1 MSGKMIKAAFIPSG
15 LVAGALAAAALFA
28 PVVHADVKMREKT
41 QVKFEGM
48 LGRIAGMAG
57 GGAAKDGLTN
67 SVAVKGQR
75 MSTLSDQNGRIVD
88 LAEEKVYEVDV
99 KKKEYKVVTFAQ
111 LREQWKK
118 AQADMEKNAKD
129 MPADERGQLSE
140 AGKNLEI
147 KAEVKTT
154 GETKTVAGQNAK
166 QVVVTVTVF
175 EKGKTL
181 EESGGLVLTNEL
193 WMGPRIAA
201 LNEVTEFNMKFFT
214 AVYGE
219 AMAAMGQQVVSLA
232 AMFPGLADATKSM
245 GEQTKKIDG
254 TPLMVIMRTETVK
267 SAAAM
272 AQAQS
277 APAGGGGIGGA
288 LARRMM
294 GNKKPEARSLLFTS
308 TIETLSVEAT
318 ATEAD
323 VAIPAGFKEKK

>member
-1 MSGKMIKAAFIPSG
+1 MSGKMMKAAFIPCG

-28 PVVHADVKMREKT
+28 PVVHADVKMREKS
-41 QVKFEGM
+41 QVKIEGM
-48 LGRIAGMAG
+48 LGRIAGMVG
-57 GGAAKDGLTN
+57 GGAAKDGVTN

-88 LAEEKVYEVDV
+88 LSEQKVYEVDV
-99 KKKEYKVVTFAQ
+99 KKKEYKVFTFDQ

-129 MPADERGQLSE
+129 MPAEDRGQLSE
-140 AGKNLEI
+140 AAKNIEI

-154 GETKTVAGQNAK
+154 GETKTLAGHTAK
-166 QVVVTVTVF
+166 QVVITITAF

-193 WMGPRIAA
+193 WVGPRIAA
-201 LNEVTEFNMKFFT
+201 LNEVTDFNTKFFT
-214 AVYGE
+214 AVYGDS
-219 AMAAMGQQVVSLA
+219 MAALGQQFAGMA
-232 AMFPGLADATKSM
+232 AMFPGLQESMKRM
-245 GEQTKKIDG
+245 GEETKKIEG
-254 TPLMVIMRTETVK
+254 TALMVITKTETVK
-267 SAAAM
+267 SAAGM

-277 APAGGGGIGGA
+277 APASGGGISGA

-308 TIETLSVEAT
+308 TVETLSVEAT
-318 ATEAD
+318 AAEAD

>member
-1 MSGKMIKAAFIPSG
+1 MSGKVMKAAFVPCG

-28 PVVHADVKMREKT
+28 PVVHADAKVREKS
-41 QVKFEGM
+41 QVKIEGL
-48 LGRIAGMAG
+48 LGRFAGMVG
-57 GGAAKDGLTN
+57 GGAVKDGITN

-75 MSTLSDQNGRIVD
+75 MSTLNDQNGRIVD
-88 LAEEKVYEVDV
+88 LGEEKVYDIDL
-99 KKKEYKVVTFAQ
+99 KKKEYRVFTFAQ

-140 AGKNLEI
+140 AAKNIEI

-154 GETKTVAGQNAK
+154 GETKTLAGQNTR
-166 QVVVTVTVF
+166 QVVITVTAF

-193 WMGPRIAA
+193 WVGPRIAA
-201 LNEVTEFNMKFFT
+201 LNEVTEFNTKFYT

-219 AMAAMGQQVVSLA
+219 SMAAMGQQFAGMA
-232 AMFPGLADATKSM
+232 AMFPGLQESM
-245 GEQTKKIDG
+245 KRLGEETRKIEG
-254 TPLMVIMRTETVK
+254 TALMVVMKTETVK

-277 APAGGGGIGGA
+277 APASGGGISGA

-308 TIETLSVEAT
+308 TMETLSVEASAT
-318 ATEAD
+318 AAD
-323 VAIPAGFKEKK
+323 VAIPVGFKEKK